1 MRGQGPSRPVSA
13 SPVGFTFFQTSWLM
27 FRGFGKQNGM
37 LSNSPL
43 YVTNPFLPSSAC
55 TALSAKF
62 PLPCFPSSGIAYH
75 PTQHLQSPSK
85 TGVLRSVQLLPGG
98 CCVTTLGKPHTRSLG
113 IYFLNHTGL
122 VASISTTR

>member
-13 SPVGFTFFQTSWLM
+13 CPVGFTFFQTSWLM
-27 FRGFGKQNGM
+27 FRGLGKRNGM

-43 YVTNPFLPSSAC
+43 YMTNLSPVLCVHSTLLSSHALFPQLRHTLPPHPASSV
-55 TALSAKF
+55 SR
-62 PLPCFPSSGIAYH
+62 
-75 PTQHLQSPSK
+75 QDWSP
-85 TGVLRSVQLLPGG
+85 VLCPVPAGG
-98 CCVTTLGKPHTRSLG
+98 CCVTTLDKPHTRSLG